1 MDDLE
6 NRFVIDSTIDV
17 GEVDIIDWASIVVVT
32 ASFDGESSSIR
43 DTSSRDEVDMRR

>member
-17 GEVDIIDWASIVVVT
+17 GEVDVFNWASTVIGT
-32 ASFDGESSSIR
+32 TSFGESSSIR
-43 DTSSRDEVDMRR
+43 DTSSREEVDMRR